1 MKTDENRRLLSRN
14 EVEETYGISRRFLE
28 ISASNGAGPR
38 FVRVGRLV
46 RYRVADIETWIEANS
61 SDGGS

>member
-1 MKTDENRRLLSRN
+1 MRIDANRRLLSRN
-14 EVEETYGISRRFLE
+14 EVEETYGISRRFLA

-46 RYRVADIETWIEANS
+46 RYRVADIEAWIEANS